1 MVKNI
6 DITIN
11 AIEHI
16 SKVLKT
22 DNAKYFRISVLGG
35 GCAGFQYKFE
45 FENNINKDDNIIE
58 TSKFQILI
66 DNSSLELV
74 KGSTIDYVE
83 ELIGSTFKITNPQAS
98 SSCGCGTSFSL

>member
-1 MVKNI
+1 MDKNI

-16 SKVLKT
+16 SKVIKS

-45 FENNINKDDNIIE
+45 FENNKNKDDNIIE

-66 DNSSLELV
+66 DNSSLKLV
-74 KGSTIDYVE
+74 EGSTIDYVE
-83 ELIGSTFKITNPQAS
+83 ELIGSSFKITNPQAS